1 MKNYTTRSGYQKMID
16 ELNNLTTVEYK
27 NAIEMLQEAR
37 DKGDLSENA
46 EYEAAKDYHA
56 KLMNKITA
64 LKEKIRQSE
73 IINQAHL
80 STDAVN
86 MLSTVEIRNHKLN
99 KTQIWKLVSE
109 NEIDTQNGKI
119 SFNSPIGS
127 ALIGHKVGEIVE
139 VSVPSGTMK
148 LEILSIK

>member
-16 ELNNLTTVEYK
+16 ELHNLTTLEYK

>member
-16 ELNNLTTVEYK
+16 ELHNLTTVEYK

-56 KLMNKITA
+56 KLMNKITS

>member
-16 ELNNLTTVEYK
+16 ELHNLTTVEYK